1 MGPHCRLRFHACRRW
16 LTSISAERWASR
28 SARRPSVMEHVFRSG
43 FVGHPC
49 LISKWLLVVSVATRS
64 RVWCSRHT
72 QTSGHTPAPG
82 VLAPGSAARRGLV
95 WRQWVMPTGGSGFY
109 RKRMTRRALAC
120 RRAGS
125 GEDSMGAAVPER
137 IACGRNTQQN
147 PLTQASTAVPQ
158 GPRHN
163 IDVPMWC
170 REDWGG

>member
-1 MGPHCRLRFHACRRW
+1 
-16 LTSISAERWASR
+16 
-28 SARRPSVMEHVFRSG
+28 
-43 FVGHPC
+43 
-49 LISKWLLVVSVATRS
+49 
-64 RVWCSRHT
+64 
-72 QTSGHTPAPG
+72 
-82 VLAPGSAARRGLV
+82 
-95 WRQWVMPTGGSGFY
+95 MPTGGSGFY
-109 RKRMTRRALAC
+109 RKRMTRRALAS

-163 IDVPMWC
+163 INVPMWC